1 MACPTF
7 LIGHHQ
13 DAALAIPMATM
24 PVPVQGLMSDGRW
37 VRVVFLWGQTLFC
50 YQVREREGPL
60 VEERQGP
67 PVEEREGS
75 GSIVARM
82 QK

>member
-7 LIGHHQ
+7 LIKRHQ
-13 DAALAIPMATM
+13 DAALVIPLATM
-24 PVPVQGLMSDGRW
+24 PGRVQGLMSDGRR
-37 VRVVFLWGQTLFC
+37 VRVFFVGTGAILL
-50 YQVREREGPL
+50 
-60 VEERQGP
+60 
-67 PVEEREGS
+67 PVEEREGHGR

>member
-1 MACPTF
+1 VACPTF

-13 DAALAIPMATM
+13 DAALAITLATM

-37 VRVVFLWGQTLFC
+37 VRVVFLWGQTLFF
-50 YQVREREGPL
+50 YQVREREG
-60 VEERQGP
+60 R
-67 PVEEREGS
+67 PVEEREGR

>member
-7 LIGHHQ
+7 LIKRHQ
-13 DAALAIPMATM
+13 DAIPLAIM
-24 PVPVQGLMSDGRW
+24 PGPVQGLMSDGRR
-37 VRVVFLWGQTLFC
+37 VRVFFVGTGAILL
-50 YQVREREGPL
+50 
-60 VEERQGP
+60 
-67 PVEEREGS
+67 PVEEREGHGR